1 MKKRTNNMSGQN
13 PESILTQNYSNT
25 TKLVLGSLLA
35 GIAAILQAAGFFTG
49 IGYAFSMLTTL
60 PIVLASMLSLRIGF
74 MSYVI
79 TVFLLAIIQ
88 PSELFVFPF
97 TTGLLGL
104 SLGIAFKQWKSWI
117 TITLAGGMGLSFG
130 ILFLLYVLRFPVLG
144 PTVSSIFNSK
154 TFCLII
160 LFSLIYSW
168 IWMGL
173 SKRIFV
179 FLSRYLKI

>member
-1 MKKRTNNMSGQN
+1 
-13 PESILTQNYSNT
+13 
-25 TKLVLGSLLA
+25 
-35 GIAAILQAAGFFTG
+35 
-49 IGYAFSMLTTL
+49 
-60 PIVLASMLSLRIGF
+60 

-104 SLGIAFKQWKSWI
+104 SLGIAFKLWKSWI
-117 TITLAGGMGLSFG
+117 SITLAGGFGLSIG
-130 ILFLLYVLRFPVLG
+130 IMFLLYVLRFPVLG
-144 PTVSSIFNSK
+144 PAVSSTFNSK
-154 TFCLII
+154 TSCLII

-179 FLSRYLKI
+179 FLSRYL

>member
-1 MKKRTNNMSGQN
+1 MKKRINNMSGQN
-13 PESILTQNYSNT
+13 PQSISTQNYSNT

-35 GIAAILQAAGFFTG
+35 GSAAILQAAGFFTG

-60 PIVLASMLSLRIGF
+60 PIVLASKLSLRIGF

-104 SLGIAFKQWKSWI
+104 SLGIAFKLWKSWI
-117 TITLAGGMGLSFG
+117 SITLAGGFGLSIG
-130 ILFLLYVLRFPVLG
+130 IMFLLYVLRFPVLG
-144 PTVSSIFNSK
+144 PAVSSILNFK
-154 TFCLII
+154 TSITIF
-160 LFSLIYSW
+160 LFSLFYSL
-168 IWMGL
+168 IWMCL
-173 SKRIFV
+173 SKRVFV
-179 FLSRYLKI
+179 FLSRYF

>member
-1 MKKRTNNMSGQN
+1 MKKGTNNISGQN
-13 PESILTQNYSNT
+13 PQSISTQNYSNT

-88 PSELFVFPF
+88 PSELLVFPF
-97 TTGLLGL
+97 TTGLLGI
-104 SLGIAFKQWKSWI
+104 SMGGAFKLWKSWI
-117 TITLAGGMGLSFG
+117 SITFAGGIGLSIG
-130 ILFLLYVLRFPVLG
+130 IMFLLYVLRFPVLG
-144 PTVSSIFNSK
+144 PTISSIFNFK
-154 TFCLII
+154 TSVII
-160 LFSLIYSW
+160 FLFSLFYSL

-173 SKRIFV
+173 SKRVFV
-179 FLSRYLKI
+179 ILSRYL

>member
-1 MKKRTNNMSGQN
+1 MSGQN
-13 PESILTQNYSNT
+13 PQSISTQNYSNA

-60 PIVLASMLSLRIGF
+60 PIVLASKLSLRIGF

-104 SLGIAFKQWKSWI
+104 SLGIAFKLWKSWI
-117 TITLAGGMGLSFG
+117 SITLTGGFGLSIG
-130 ILFLLYVLRFPVLG
+130 IMFLLYVLRFPVLG
-144 PTVSSIFNSK
+144 PAVSSIFNLNIA
-154 TFCLII
+154 LII
-160 LFSLIYSW
+160 FLFSMFYSL
-168 IWMGL
+168 IWMGI
-173 SKRIFV
+173 SKRV
-179 FLSRYLKI
+179 FKWVSRYLKR